1 MNVSGVNG
9 VALKALSTGAV
20 SPTVTS
26 TGTINVAGG
35 ADPSSGTRNF
45 GVWAEGQGTGTARA
59 NVQGPVNL
67 LGDGAI
73 GIHARGRAT
82 VTVAAGAVPAFTSG
96 SKQIGFFAFG
106 NDAHINVNGGSN
118 LDVSTAQST
127 LFRLDSGADFDG
139 TGAVHRGPRQWCRIG
154 AEYAQC
160 QHHRLRRCCP
170 GRCRRRRIRGH
181 DRCGDDDVAD
191 RRGRDRRYRRRPEA

>member
-1 MNVSGVNG
+1 
-9 VALKALSTGAV
+9 
-20 SPTVTS
+20 VTS

-82 VTVAAGAVPAFTSG
+82 VTVAAGAAPAFTSG

-139 TGAVHRGPRQWCRIG
+139 TGLTMSASG
-154 AEYAQC
+154 AQSTGILGSGTGSVLEYAQC
-160 QHHRLRRCCP
+160 QHHRFRGCCP

-191 RRGRDRRYRRRPEA
+191 GRGRDRRYRRRPEA